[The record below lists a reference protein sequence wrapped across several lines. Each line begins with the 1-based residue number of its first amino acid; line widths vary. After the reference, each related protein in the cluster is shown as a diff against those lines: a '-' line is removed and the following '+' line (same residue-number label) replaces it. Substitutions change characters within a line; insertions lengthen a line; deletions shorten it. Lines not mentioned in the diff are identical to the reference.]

1 MSKAKSAAHEPTIHY
16 LDSVLS
22 EEEKRCSYGH
32 QWRNISISRSG
43 RFRSKNKKR
52 DAVDGKFFDA
62 GSGSLQDIEKV
73 SNCTSK
79 SALNKSIAS
88 STGPMTS
95 PVQQARSQRDQPE
108 SFKSVSE
115 TNL

>member
-1 MSKAKSAAHEPTIHY
+1 MSKAKSTPHEPTIHY

-22 EEEKRCSYGH
+22 DEEKRCAYGH
-32 QWRNISISRSG
+32 QWRNFSISRSG

-52 DAVDGKFFDA
+52 DAVDGKFFDG

-79 SALNKSIAS
+79 STSKCVAPA
-88 STGPMTS
+88 TGPMTPS
-95 PVQQARSQRDQPE
+95 ANQARSQRDQVE
-108 SFKSVSE
+108 SYKSVYE

>member
-1 MSKAKSAAHEPTIHY
+1 MSTAKSAAHEPTIHY

-22 EEEKRCSYGH
+22 EEEKRCAYGH

-62 GSGSLQDIEKV
+62 GSGSLQDIEKCGEYLEHKKGDV
-73 SNCTSK
+73 DITLGF
-79 SALNKSIAS
+79 A
-88 STGPMTS
+88 
-95 PVQQARSQRDQPE
+95 
-108 SFKSVSE
+108 
-115 TNL
+115 